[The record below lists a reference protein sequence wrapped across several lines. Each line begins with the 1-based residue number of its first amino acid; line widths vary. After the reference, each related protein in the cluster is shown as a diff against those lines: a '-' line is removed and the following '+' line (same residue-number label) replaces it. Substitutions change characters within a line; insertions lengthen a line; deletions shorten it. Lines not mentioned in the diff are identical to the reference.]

1 MLRSIAASLFYRST
15 GARLSSARELPA
27 KWLALHALAE
37 FLRKQQINVII
48 DVGANEGQFV
58 TKVRR
63 LGYDGLIV
71 SFEPDPRSF
80 SVLSSRNAGD
90 RRWRGISVALGN
102 TEADLVLH
110 QTHDSVLSSLLTP
123 LRTQNLK
130 SDVQVHVQRLDQ
142 LFDQL
147 VSSTYAPR
155 VLLKTDTQ
163 GFDLEVL
170 KGASSSLPRIHGILA
185 EISVLPIYKDSP
197 HFEQALVAYREA
209 GFDLVDL
216 SLVNRTPD
224 GRILELDGLFV
235 NRSHL

>member
-1 MLRSIAASLFYRST
+1 MFHSWISQCCVQSPPRCST
-15 GARLSSARELPA
+15 VRQEHGFHSRELPA

-170 KGASSSLPRIHGILA
+170 KGASSSLPRIPFCKPVAPLTRTYR
-185 EISVLPIYKDSP
+185 SVP
-197 HFEQALVAYREA
+197 
-209 GFDLVDL
+209 G
-216 SLVNRTPD
+216 
-224 GRILELDGLFV
+224 
-235 NRSHL
+235 